1 MSNNNKMA
9 NLVYMS
15 MLQAEDEDVAQ
26 TALELMRTIVK
37 NGVGYQILGVAAL
50 LLTLLDRYGLNC
62 VEYVDC
68 NDINMAFL
76 PFHHTFGSTGLLF
89 FMSRG
94 ATNVFCDGLR
104 HIQENFRIR
113 RQK

>member
-62 VEYVDC
+62 VDVLGIADC
-68 NDINMAFL
+68 IVFSKGNNNMTQSFKDIQ
-76 PFHHTFGSTGLLF
+76 LL
-89 FMSRG
+89 MK
-94 ATNVFCDGLR
+94 TKME
-104 HIQENFRIR
+104 IIT
-113 RQK
+113 